1 MKFDPLEPAT
11 FVQRDNRFRVQ
22 VRVDSTSSPQVA
34 GRTHAAHWIRRAHHR
49 QADPAFGQALRQ
61 ATQGGVNVHAWR
73 CQVSLTSIQLLDQ
86 VPVDL

>member
-1 MKFDPLEPAT
+1 MKFDT
-11 FVQRDNRFRVQ
+11 R
-22 VRVDSTSSPQVA
+22 A
-34 GRTHAAHWIRRAHHR
+34 GWESCWRPGARCGWLQWIRRAHHR

-61 ATQGGVNVHAWR
+61 AAQGGVNVQAWR